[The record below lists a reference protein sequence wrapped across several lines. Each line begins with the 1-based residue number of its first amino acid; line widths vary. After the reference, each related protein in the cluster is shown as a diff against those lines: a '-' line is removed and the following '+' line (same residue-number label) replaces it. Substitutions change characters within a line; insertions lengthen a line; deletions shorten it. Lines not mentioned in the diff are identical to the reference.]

1 MQIIN
6 DLVRNIQMIAAA
18 VIIILLLFG
27 GIGVYLFRTRKTAA
41 AEKEVDYSEFRR
53 KDVMEYVKLDDV
65 AEDMLVSDNG
75 RRFFVRR
82 CRGRGKTPDDP
93 GLCDIF

>member
-65 AEDMLVSDNG
+65 GEDMLVSDNG
-75 RRFFVRR
+75 RRFI
-82 CRGRGKTPDDP
+82 GN
-93 GLCDIF
+93 